1 MARGT
6 WQTVLGQVDRLY
18 AEGTC
23 TGYDDEHLLAR
34 FTAARDESNCTF
46 AAILERHGPM
56 VLEVC
61 RRVLGDH
68 HAAEDAFQATF
79 LVLARRAGSL
89 SVRPGGSLGPRL
101 HEVASRTA
109 RKARRASLRRASRER
124 RAVERTG
131 TREAGQPACLDV
143 DESRLLH
150 EEVARLPE
158 KYRAA
163 VVLCYF

>member
-1 MARGT
+1 TAAPRLEVLTMARGT

-23 TGYDDEHLLAR
+23 TGHDDGHLLAR
-34 FTAARDESNCTF
+34 FTAARDESNRAF

-89 SVRPGGSLGPRL
+89 RVRPGGSLGPWL
-101 HEVASRTA
+101 HEVACRTA
-109 RKARRASLRRASRER
+109 RKFRRASSRRM
-124 RAVERTG
+124 
-131 TREAGQPACLDV
+131 
-143 DESRLLH
+143 
-150 EEVARLPE
+150 AR
-158 KYRAA
+158 
-163 VVLCYF
+163 